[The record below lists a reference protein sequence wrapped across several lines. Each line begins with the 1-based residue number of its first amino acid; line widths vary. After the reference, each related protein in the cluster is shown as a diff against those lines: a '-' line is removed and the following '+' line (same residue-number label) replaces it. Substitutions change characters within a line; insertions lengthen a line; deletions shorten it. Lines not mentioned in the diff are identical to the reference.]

1 MGLLDK
7 KIDCKSY
14 QHCISCIT
22 YQQQL
27 RRIAII
33 NSLNTKLDTSKITP
47 NCEWFIENVLNGDKK
62 NTQYINDEILT
73 VDTKE
78 MRTSIK

>member
-14 QHCISCIT
+14 QHCISCTT

-27 RRIAII
+27 RRIAMI

-47 NCEWFIENVLNGDKK
+47 NCEWFIENILNGDKK
-62 NTQYINDEILT
+62 NTERCIWYQNI
-73 VDTKE
+73 
-78 MRTSIK
+78 SIPFPPIQ

>member
-27 RRIAII
+27 RRIAMI
-33 NSLNTKLDTSKITP
+33 NSINITLATSKITP
-47 NCEWFIENVLNGDKK
+47 NCE
-62 NTQYINDEILT
+62 
-73 VDTKE
+73 
-78 MRTSIK
+78 

>member
-27 RRIAII
+27 RRIAMI

-47 NCEWFIENVLNGDKK
+47 NCMWYIEHVLNGDQE
-62 NTQYINDEILT
+62 NSENCIWYQNSFLP
-73 VDTKE
+73 VPPFQ
-78 MRTSIK
+78 

>member
-27 RRIAII
+27 RRIAMI

-47 NCEWFIENVLNGDKK
+47 NYEWFI
-62 NTQYINDEILT
+62 
-73 VDTKE
+73 
-78 MRTSIK
+78 

>member
-14 QHCISCIT
+14 RHCISCIT

-27 RRIAII
+27 RRIAMI

-62 NTQYINDEILT
+62 NT
-73 VDTKE
+73 E
-78 MRTSIK
+78 MCIWYQNISIPFPPIQ

>member
-14 QHCISCIT
+14 QHCIICIT

-27 RRIAII
+27 RRIAMI
-33 NSLNTKLDTSKITP
+33 NSLNTKIYTSKITP

-62 NTQYINDEILT
+62 NTDRCIWYQNI
-73 VDTKE
+73 
-78 MRTSIK
+78 SIPFPPIQ